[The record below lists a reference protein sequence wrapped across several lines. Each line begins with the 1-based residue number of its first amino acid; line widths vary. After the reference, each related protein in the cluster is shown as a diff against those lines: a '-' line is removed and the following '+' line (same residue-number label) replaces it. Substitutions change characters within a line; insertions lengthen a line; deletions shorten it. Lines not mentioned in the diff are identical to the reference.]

1 MYREPLWM
9 VEVVARWSVVGGVV
23 AVYDAHAPHAQGVN
37 CQAR

>member
-23 AVYDAHAPHAQGVN
+23 AVYDAHAQGVN